1 MFNKVKSVTVLDNY
15 NLLIGFV
22 CGKNKIYDLKPL
34 FEKYDNFCLLKDIS
48 VLKTA
53 KVDIGGY
60 GIIWGDDLDLSSNEL
75 WDNGKDYK
83 TAFDNLMSFKEAG
96 D

>member
-34 FEKYDNFCLLKDIS
+34 FEKYENLVFLEI
-48 VLKTA
+48 
-53 KVDIGGY
+53 
-60 GIIWGDDLDLSSNEL
+60 DLQFLHTL
-75 WDNGKDYK
+75 W
-83 TAFDNLMSFKEAG
+83 
-96 D
+96 

>member
-22 CGKNKIYDLKPL
+22 CGKNKIYDLKQL

-60 GIIWGDDLDLSSNEL
+60 GIIWGDDLDLSGNEL